1 MFVNRF
7 FYIRIPNLNCMSTK
21 SIYLIPHFIAEL
33 QIYEIL
39 EGWKQQ
45 VKCQQSNLISIP
57 YRWQVEF

>member
-1 MFVNRF
+1 
-7 FYIRIPNLNCMSTK
+7 MSTK

-57 YRWQVEF
+57 YRWQVKS